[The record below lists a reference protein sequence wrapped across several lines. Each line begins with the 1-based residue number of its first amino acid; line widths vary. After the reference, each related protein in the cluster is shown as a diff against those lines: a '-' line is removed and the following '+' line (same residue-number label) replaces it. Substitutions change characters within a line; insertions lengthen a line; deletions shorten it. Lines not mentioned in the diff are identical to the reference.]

1 MEKRRLLVV
10 EDSDAKL
17 ASITAALRAC
27 LSLQVEAAKSVK
39 SALTLLKSGGYSLI
53 IADMSLPTFD
63 VKNRERGGTARPFG
77 GIEIFDYLQR
87 KQDETPVIVV
97 SSYPALVDGST
108 SLTLTDLAQRLRA
121 SYPKIFAG
129 HVFFDSAYLTWEI
142 QLQALAKEIIDG
154 QSAAK
159 NTHR

>member
-1 MEKRRLLVV
+1 MTERRRLLVV
-10 EDSDAKL
+10 EDSEAKL

-27 LSLQVEAAKSVK
+27 LPIQVEAAKSVK
-39 SALTLLKSGGYSLI
+39 SALNMLKSEEFALI

-87 KQDETPVIVV
+87 RQCDTPVIVV

-108 SLTLTDLAQRLRA
+108 SLTLTDLAQKLRNT
-121 SYPKIFAG
+121 YPKIFAG
-129 HVFFDSAYLTWEI
+129 YVFFDSAYLTWEI

-154 QSAAK
+154 QSAA
-159 NTHR
+159 

>member
-1 MEKRRLLVV
+1 MEHRRLLVV

-27 LSLQVEAAKSVK
+27 LPLQIEVAKSVK
-39 SALTLLKSGGYSLI
+39 SALKLLKGEEFALI

-63 VKNRERGGTARPFG
+63 VKSRERGGTARPFG
-77 GIEIFDYLQR
+77 GIELFDYLQR
-87 KQDETPVIVV
+87 RLDETPVVVV
-97 SSYPALVDGST
+97 SSYPAIVDGGT
-108 SLTLTDLAQRLRA
+108 SLTLTDLAQKLRIT
-121 SYPKIFAG
+121 YPRIFAG

-154 QSAAK
+154 KSTA
-159 NTHR
+159 